1 MANALLTRHK
11 LAQVHVLLVAQ
22 VRLQLHRPAQRLD
35 SLLTRGR
42 TPKLSQRQA
51 ERLRRLA
58 ATRGVSCRHN
68 KREEALQLKV

>member
-1 MANALLTRHK
+1 VANALLARHK
-11 LAQVHVLLVAQ
+11 LAQVHVLFVAQ
-22 VRLQLHRPAQRLD
+22 VRLQLHRSAQRLD

-51 ERLRRLA
+51 ERLRRLG

-68 KREEALQLKV
+68 KSEEALQLKV